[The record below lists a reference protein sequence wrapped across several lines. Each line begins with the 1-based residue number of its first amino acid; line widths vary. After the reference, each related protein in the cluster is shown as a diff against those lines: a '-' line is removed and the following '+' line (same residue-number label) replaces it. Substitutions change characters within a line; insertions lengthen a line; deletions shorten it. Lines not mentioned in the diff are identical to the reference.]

1 MRACRARS
9 VFVRRIVRPMAGL
22 AGCLA
27 FLPAT
32 AAAEARVLR
41 LGHFP
46 NVTHAQALYARA
58 GGQFAQAVGVPIEW
72 TSFNAGPSAI
82 EAMFAHAI
90 DATFVGPNPAIN
102 GYLKSRG
109 QEFVIVAGAASG
121 GTGLVVRQD
130 AGIRSDRDFGGKI
143 IATPQ
148 LGNTQDVAAR
158 RWFAE
163 RGYKLREK
171 GGSLTLLALA
181 NPDQLTLF
189 QKGEIDGAW
198 TVEPWVSRLELEGG
212 GRLYLDE
219 KTLWPGGRYVITHLI
234 VSREL
239 LAASPGLV
247 EKLLG
252 ALVDVTQQINAA
264 KPAAARVLNAELK
277 KESGKALP
285 PAVMDRALERV
296 DLTWDP
302 LPASLRQSAQAAHEV
317 GFLRDPPDL
326 RGIYALEILNRV
338 LAARRLPPVSEAP

>member
-1 MRACRARS
+1 MRASRTQS
-9 VFVRRIVRPMAGL
+9 MFVRRLVPRMAGL
-22 AGCLA
+22 AGLVA
-27 FLPAT
+27 LVPAS
-32 AAAEARVLR
+32 AGAEARVLR

-58 GGQFAQAVGVPIEW
+58 GGQFQQATGVPIDW

-82 EAMFAHAI
+82 EAMFTGAI

-102 GYLKSRG
+102 GFLKSRG
-109 QEFVIVAGAASG
+109 QAFVIVAGAASG
-121 GTGLVVRQD
+121 GTGLVVRKD
-130 AGIRSDRDFGGKI
+130 TGIETDGEFGGKI

-158 RWFAE
+158 MWFAK

-171 GGSLTLLALA
+171 GGNLTLLALA

-189 QKGEIDGAW
+189 QKKEIDGAW

-219 KTLWPGGRYVITHLI
+219 KTLWPGGKYVTTHLI
-234 VSREL
+234 VSREF

-252 ALVDVTQQINAA
+252 ALVDVTQQINAD
-264 KPAAARVLNAELK
+264 KPAAARILNAELK

-285 PAVMDRALERV
+285 AEVMERALGRV

-302 LPASLRQSAQAAHEV
+302 LPASLRQSAQAAHDV

-326 RGIYALEILNRV
+326 RGIYALQILNRV
-338 LAARRLPPVSEAP
+338 LEARRLPPVSESP

>member
-1 MRACRARS
+1 MKANR
-9 VFVRRIVRPMAGL
+9 VRFTLLLVCVAGVLAATAPRP
-22 AGCLA
+22 
-27 FLPAT
+27 

-46 NVTHAQALYARA
+46 NITHAQALYARA
-58 GGQFAQAVGVPIEW
+58 GGQFEKAIGVPIEW

-102 GYLKSRG
+102 GFIRSKG
-109 QEFVIVAGAASG
+109 QEFVIVAGGASG
-121 GTGLVVRQD
+121 GTGLVVRKD

-158 RWFAE
+158 IWFAQ
-163 RGYKLREK
+163 RGYTLREK
-171 GGSLTLLALA
+171 GGNLTLLALA

-189 QKGEIDGAW
+189 QKGEIHGAW

-212 GRLYLDE
+212 GQLYLDE
-219 KTLWPGGRYVITHLI
+219 KTLWPDGKYVTTHLI
-234 VSREL
+234 VSREF
-239 LAASPGLV
+239 LATNPQLV

-252 ALVDVTQQINAA
+252 ALVDVTQQINVD
-264 KPAAARVLNAELK
+264 KPAAARILNAELK
-277 KESGKALP
+277 KESGKALLP
-285 PAVMDRALERV
+285 EVVERALQRV

-302 LPASLRQSAQAAHEV
+302 LPATLRQSAAAAHTV
-317 GFLRDPPDL
+317 GFLRAPPDL
-326 RGIYALEILNRV
+326 RGIYSLQILNAV
-338 LAARRLPPVSEAP
+338 LQARHLPPISE

>member
-1 MRACRARS
+1 MRASRAHSPLVLRL
-9 VFVRRIVRPMAGL
+9 VPCVAGL
-22 AGCLA
+22 AALLA
-27 FLPAT
+27 CAPA

-58 GGQFAQAVGVPIEW
+58 GGQFEKAVGVPIEW
-72 TSFNAGPSAI
+72 TSFNAGPTAI
-82 EAMFAHAI
+82 EAMFAHAV

-121 GTGLVVRQD
+121 GAGLVVRPD
-130 AGIRSDRDFGGKI
+130 AGIESDRDFGGKI

-171 GGSLTLLALA
+171 GGNLTLLALS

-189 QKGEIDGAW
+189 RKKQIDGAW
-198 TVEPWVSRLELEGG
+198 TVEPWLSRLELEGG

-219 KTLWPGGRYVITHLI
+219 KTLWPGGQYVITHLI
-234 VSREL
+234 VSREF
-239 LAASPGLV
+239 LAGSPGLV

-252 ALVDVTQQINAA
+252 ALVAVTQEINAG
-264 KPAAARVLNAELK
+264 KPAAAQILNAELK
-277 KESGKALP
+277 KETGKALP
-285 PAVMDRALERV
+285 PAVLDRALGRV

-302 LPASLRQSAQAAHEV
+302 LPASLRHCAQAAHEV
-317 GFLRDPPDL
+317 GFLRDAPDL
-326 RGIYALEILNRV
+326 RGIYALQILNRV
-338 LAARRLPPVSEAP
+338 LDERHLPPVVE